1 MDVRY
6 FPVEVP
12 WSPKPG
18 LEKLGSKDHGN
29 GKYDKKVFQIEPV
42 TLDKYL
48 ELKKEQYSDQPYV
61 VADISSEVILT
72 ASDKVYSLL
81 AAEYPNYFTLGHNSI
96 SCHITKQTIP
106 RFGGL
111 VNFCQVIENNMAED
125 VVIFS
130 GEDKMVFAHVCF
142 PSGWDPGD
150 KIGKSFAE
158 IHEPI
163 PGIEKISSNADK
175 HVKMMVN
182 TPVPLVRYIW
192 GIRTGFGLNEDD
204 MSGDGN
210 AFFMT
215 ERQCIIGL
223 PEVNAS
229 IFTIRV
235 RVEPLEDLSRKEKN
249 TLKEVMKHMTQE
261 ELEYKGFDH
270 PVIKEKLN
278 DY

>member
-29 GKYDKKVFQIEPV
+29 GDFDKKVFQIEPD

-48 ELKKEQYSDQPYV
+48 ELKKEQYSEQPYV
-61 VADISSEVILT
+61 VEDLSEEVLN
-72 ASDKVYSLL
+72 ASSDKIYSLL
-81 AAEYPNYFTLGHNSI
+81 AEEYPHYFTLDNNSI
-96 SCHITKQTIP
+96 SCYRIKQTIP

-111 VNFCQVIENNMAED
+111 VHFIENCIQED
-125 VVIFS
+125 IVIFS

-142 PSGWDPGD
+142 PSGWDPGE

-158 IHEPI
+158 IHAPV
-163 PGIEKISSNADK
+163 PGIEQINKNACK
-175 HVKMMVN
+175 HVKLMVN
-182 TPVPLVRYIW
+182 TPTPLVRYIW
-192 GIRTGFGLNEDD
+192 GMRVGRGLNEDD
-204 MSGDGN
+204 LVNKD

-235 RVEPLEDLSRKEKN
+235 RVEPLKKMNISEKN
-249 TLKEVMKHMTQE
+249 ILKEVMNNMNQD
-261 ELEYKGFDH
+261 ELEYKGFNH
-270 PVIKEKLN
+270 PVIKEIL
-278 DY
+278 YV